1 MQTKNFR
8 TDTIVFALCIVGL
21 ISIFVSVIFNVY
33 YISRSWTESDL
44 DGIPVSIDR
53 DEFATN
59 GKCVITERWEYYD
72 GVHII
77 SGGTVKKMP
86 DAYVELPMRWSMFDR
101 QSWGSGGKASYRI
114 ELENLPEEDLIFCLY
129 GISPAVELYI
139 DGVLQQQNYYSRAL
153 QQGDIRSSDHSEIVI
168 ELSSEWLT
176 GVYACPWLY
185 RAPLFQR
192 DMNIANSIW
201 MASMGSFITAFL
213 LCTVILRKFNAK
225 KQYRGFILSFIC
237 IALFYVFTS
246 NEMTSSFHSL
256 YKYVNFEQMHLLVTA
271 LAVMLGCSVVHLQRL
286 IFPKVYD
293 KALTYSLAGMLFAS
307 MFLRLILDLYCDMDI
322 ITICLLAM
330 FLVYEIICTF
340 LAIGA
345 EGREVVYISGA
356 TVMITMAVSATSIAS
371 ARYYYYG
378 VYVIMPLAL
387 IVAILCYANFW
398 ALRVAQMEEAAAN
411 ERLAKEKLMDAE
423 IAYLTSQVQPHF
435 QYNTLTLIQ
444 ELCYTEPEKAA
455 EAIVKYS
462 SLLRR
467 KVDFARQARLIPFD
481 DELESIENYIAIQKL
496 RFNDV
501 IRFEMDI
508 ETTDFQVPPL
518 SVQTLIENSVHHG
531 LRKKP
536 DGGVLKLSVK
546 RERGF
551 IRVRVSDNGVGF
563 SPDQCTGERTGSGIE
578 NCRYRVE
585 TLLGGTLDI
594 KSSSQ
599 SGSCVTISIPRQR
612 KRKRQGDKRV

>member
-1 MQTKNFR
+1 MQTKNYR
-8 TDTIVFALCIVGL
+8 MDTIVFALCIVGL

-33 YISRSWTESDL
+33 FISRSMAENDPGHS
-44 DGIPVSIDR
+44 PVSVDTEALAR
-53 DEFATN
+53 E
-59 GKCVITERWEYYD
+59 GKCVIAERWEYYN

-77 SGGTVKKMP
+77 SDKVPDARP

-101 QSWGSGGKASYRI
+101 QSWGKDGKASYKI
-114 ELENLPEEDLIFCLY
+114 VLEGLPKDDLVFCLY
-129 GISPAVELYI
+129 GISPAVKLYV
-139 DGVLQQQNYYSRAL
+139 DGNFQQQGYHTRAL
-153 QQGDIRSSDHSEIVI
+153 QEGYIRDQESCEIVI
-168 ELSSEWLT
+168 ELSSDWLT

-185 RAPLFQR
+185 SSPVFQR
-192 DMNIANSIW
+192 DMSTANSIW
-201 MASMGSFITAFL
+201 MASVGSFLTAFL

-225 KQYRGFILSFIC
+225 KQYRAFIVSSIC

-246 NEMTSSFHSL
+246 NEMTSTFHRL
-256 YKYVNFEQMHLLVTA
+256 YEYVNFEQMHLLVTS
-271 LAVMLGCSVVHLQRL
+271 LAVFLGCSILRLQRL
-286 IFPKVYD
+286 IFPQVFD
-293 KALTYSLAGMLFAS
+293 RLLTYSLAGALFAA
-307 MFLRLILDLYCDMDI
+307 MFLRLILDVYCDMDI

-340 LAIGA
+340 LAMGT
-345 EGREVVYISGA
+345 EGKELVYVSGA
-356 TVMITMAVSATSIAS
+356 TVMISLAISAASIAS
-371 ARYYYYG
+371 AKYYYYG
-378 VYVIMPLAL
+378 IYVIMPCAL

-398 ALRVAQMEEAAAN
+398 ALRVAKVEEAAAN

-496 RFNDV
+496 RFKDV
-501 IRFEMDI
+501 IKFEMEM
-508 ETTDFQVPPL
+508 ETTDFEVPPL
-518 SVQTLIENSVHHG
+518 SIQTLVENAVHHG

-536 DGGVLKLSVK
+536 EGGVLKLSVK
-546 RERGF
+546 KERGF

-563 SPDQCTGERTGSGIE
+563 SPESFNSERTGSGIE

-585 TLLGGTLDI
+585 TLLGGTVEI
-594 KSSSQ
+594 KSSAKT
-599 SGSCVTISIPRQR
+599 GSCVTVSIPRQR
-612 KRKRQGDKRV
+612 KKKR